1 MREVPGF
8 SSLLGSY
15 KIKKEVASMHGRH
28 LPRYD
33 FEGVGRP
40 YPGPKPWQ
48 YHSLFLARN
57 SQLTM
62 LFVCMD

>member
-33 FEGVGRP
+33 FECKLNKQGDNIQP
-40 YPGPKPWQ
+40 
-48 YHSLFLARN
+48 
-57 SQLTM
+57 
-62 LFVCMD
+62 